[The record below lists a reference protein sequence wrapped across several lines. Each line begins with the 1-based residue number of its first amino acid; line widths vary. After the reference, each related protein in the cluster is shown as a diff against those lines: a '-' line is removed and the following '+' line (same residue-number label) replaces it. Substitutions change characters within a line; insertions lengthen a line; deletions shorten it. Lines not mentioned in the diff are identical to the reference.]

1 MITESSIDD
10 YINTLQNKTIQSVDI
25 SEGSVALL
33 LSDHTTFYILSDH
46 SFYLGFENHTLN

>member
-25 SEGSVALL
+25 FEGSVAFL
-33 LSDHTTFYILSDH
+33 LSDHTTFYIFSDH
-46 SFYLGFENHTLN
+46 SFYMGFKRHTLN